1 LEISQ
6 KEDRMRIEIIDAGG
20 TMKDNRRNKSTNK
33 ELADSS
39 VKKAVDG
46 VYDLL
51 MVNALFMLFNLHIL
65 LFLLFLKPANIV
77 LYYLL
82 IALLSLNL
90 LPSYS
95 ALIYAVRKKREGS
108 SEIMVEFFNGY
119 KENFKKS
126 LIIGSVGAVLIAFTS
141 YNALFFFITEM
152 NLIYWALQLI
162 IFFMVFAVL
171 ATVPAMVFE
180 KGTLREVLSG
190 TRRNFS
196 RLLLGAAAATMII
209 LLSLYLGRII
219 VVPLIFGFALAA
231 MAQDVMHVRMIG
243 QSKKR

>member
-1 LEISQ
+1 
-6 KEDRMRIEIIDAGG
+6 
-20 TMKDNRRNKSTNK
+20 MKDNRRNKTTN
-33 ELADSS
+33 EQLANSS

-46 VYDLL
+46 VYDLI
-51 MVNALFMLFNLHIL
+51 MSNALFMLFNLHIL

-95 ALIYAVRKKREGS
+95 ALMYAVRKKREGS
-108 SEIMVEFFNGY
+108 SEIMVEFLKGY

-126 LIIGSVGAVLIAFTS
+126 LIIGSIGAVMIAFTS
-141 YNALFFFITEM
+141 YNALFFFITDM
-152 NLIYWALQLI
+152 RLIYWALQLI
-162 IFFMVFAVL
+162 IFLMLFAVL
-171 ATVPAMVFE
+171 ATVPVMVFE
-180 KGTLREVLSG
+180 KGTLKEVLSR
-190 TRRNFS
+190 TKINFS
-196 RLLLGAAAATMII
+196 KLLLGAAAATLII
-209 LLSLYLGRII
+209 LLSIYLGRII

-231 MAQDVMHVRMIG
+231 IAQDAMHGRMIG